1 MQGTFALSY
10 LVQLALARI
19 AGFFAHW
26 YGDGTRFF
34 RARYRLVSRSLE
46 DAVASRAQWHLLF
59 RPLYGDYSVVGRI
72 IGPIFRMGRLAGGLA
87 AHGLITALFLVGWIV
102 WAAVPPLIVAY
113 ATGLL

>member
-10 LVQLALARI
+10 LVQLALARL

-26 YGDGTRFF
+26 YVDGTRFF

-46 DAVASRAQWHLLF
+46 DAVASRAQLHLLF
-59 RPLYGDYSVVGRI
+59 RPLYGDYSFVGRI

-87 AHGLITALFLVGWIV
+87 AHALIASLFLAGWLL
-102 WAAVPPLIVAY
+102 WAAFPLLTIAY
-113 ATGLL
+113 AVGLL